1 MKEPWLYNIIFEQI
15 YYTLQQNLCNFIAF
29 SVIFLSKYH
38 KICLFSEKYL
48 VISDILNTFAIENK
62 ERIMI
67 YKNNISAVGLIC
79 LSSVVIICKANEER

>member
-1 MKEPWLYNIIFEQI
+1 LLLYNIIFEQI
-15 YYTLQQNLCNFIAF
+15 YYTLQQNLCNFTAF

>member
-1 MKEPWLYNIIFEQI
+1 M
-15 YYTLQQNLCNFIAF
+15 
-29 SVIFLSKYH
+29 
-38 KICLFSEKYL
+38 CLFSEKYL

>member
-1 MKEPWLYNIIFEQI
+1 MLLYNIIFEQI
-15 YYTLQQNLCNFIAF
+15 YYTLQQNLCNFTAF
-29 SVIFLSKYH
+29 SAIFLSKYH
-38 KICLFSEKYL
+38 KICLFSKKYL